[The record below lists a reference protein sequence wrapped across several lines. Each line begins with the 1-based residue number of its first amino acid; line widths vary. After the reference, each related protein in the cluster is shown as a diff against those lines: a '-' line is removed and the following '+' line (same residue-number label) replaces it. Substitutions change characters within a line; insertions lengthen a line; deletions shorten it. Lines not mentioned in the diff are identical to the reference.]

1 MIAPYTVLYIVNFW
15 LEMSVCNFFDCNE
28 DITVIFANITYYGA
42 VAHGR
47 GPSQKIAQLLNNK
60 SLDYI
65 FIPTCRELN
74 SLSIC
79 GLWFV
84 VTCYAG
90 GHP

>member
-1 MIAPYTVLYIVNFW
+1 MEA
-15 LEMSVCNFFDCNE
+15 
-28 DITVIFANITYYGA
+28 
-42 VAHGR
+42 
-47 GPSQKIAQLLNNK
+47 GPSQKIAQLLKNK

-74 SLSIC
+74 SLSIYFVC

-90 GHP
+90 GRL